1 MRIAFQSTVV
11 LAMLFMV
18 GRVQGDIVIT
28 LSARAPSGQAI
39 TGPVAVGTQ
48 ATVDILLSASGTDNP
63 LSDLRSLVFDV
74 NGTSADLVPIQFTWF
89 LDPTAYGFQAAGLPT
104 PSAASVL
111 LMSQPNLLTL
121 SAAPILVGT
130 LAVTVNGNGTLTV
143 LGDAESGSSATEFSA
158 SFVAPRDFSPAL
170 GNISGGTLAFT
181 VSNGQ
186 EPDPGNGNGN
196 DNVPGNDND
205 NQNTNT
211 NDNVPDNTNDNGD
224 DNGNDNGNDNEPP
237 ANGNTNAN
245 NNTNDNSGGN
255 GNDNGAGNEN
265 DNVNMG
271 PRVGV
276 RFCGIGMVSP
286 LIGVFLLLSLTRV
299 TGRRR

>member
-1 MRIAFQSTVV
+1 MRIVFQLTVV
-11 LAMLFMV
+11 LAMLFIV
-18 GRVQGDIVIT
+18 GRADGDIVIT
-28 LSARAPSGQAI
+28 LSARSPNGQAI

-74 NGTSADLVPIQFTWF
+74 NGTDADLVPIQFTWF

-130 LAVTVNGNGTLTV
+130 LTVTVNGNGTLTLV
-143 LGDAESGSSATEFSA
+143 GDGESGSSGTEFSA
-158 SFVAPRDFSPAL
+158 GFVAPRDFSPAL
-170 GNISGGTLAFT
+170 GNLSGGTLAFT
-181 VSNGQ
+181 VTNGQ
-186 EPDPGNGNGN
+186 EPDPGNDNGN
-196 DNVPGNDND
+196 DNVPGNDNG
-205 NQNTNT
+205 NTNANT
-211 NDNVPDNTNDNGD
+211 NDNVPDNSNDND
-224 DNGNDNGNDNEPP
+224 DNGNDNESPSNDN
-237 ANGNTNAN
+237 NNAN
-245 NNTNDNSGGN
+245 DNTNDNAGGN
-255 GNDNGAGNEN
+255 GNDNGAANEN

-286 LIGVFLLLSLTRV
+286 LIGVFLLLGLARAT
-299 TGRRR
+299 RRRL